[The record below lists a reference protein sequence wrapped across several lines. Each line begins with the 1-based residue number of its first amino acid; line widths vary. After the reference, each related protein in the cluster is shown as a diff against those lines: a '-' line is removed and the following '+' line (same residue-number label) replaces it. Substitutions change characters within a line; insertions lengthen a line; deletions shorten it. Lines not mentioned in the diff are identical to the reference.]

1 MSEGPSGPAGFVEAL
16 AVARNAKIGFGVGIV
31 VAAVMYV
38 YRVAELGGPVPGT
51 RGSPALFLMLAVVL
65 AASAGAL
72 VTLALTVRSA
82 IRLAREVE

>member
-1 MSEGPSGPAGFVEAL
+1 MEAL
-16 AVARNAKIGFGVGIV
+16 SVARNATIGFGAG
-31 VAAVMYV
+31 VAIAAAMYV

-51 RGSPALFLMLAVVL
+51 RGSPALFLTLAVVL
-65 AASAGAL
+65 ATSAGAL